1 MSEKVDKLIDT
12 AIEEMRD
19 ILKKE
24 AARDGLVEY
33 DDKQDTGEVQHG

>member
-12 AIEEMRD
+12 AIDEMRD

-24 AARDGLVEY
+24 AARNGLVEY
-33 DDKQDTGEVQHG
+33 DDKQDTGEVPHG

>member
-24 AARDGLVEY
+24 AARDALVEY
-33 DDKQDTGEVQHG
+33 DDKQDTGEVQHD